1 MENKNIASTLAAAE
15 RFLRKYSWTV
25 AAAVAVLA
33 LAMFLVAT
41 CIGRKAA
48 PPDVGAPREPLTMY
62 DIPYERYELVEGEIG
77 AGETMGRVLERF
89 GVGAGGT
96 YRIEQAARDIFDMR
110 NVRAGNR
117 YVAMLTPD
125 TLSTDTVAR
134 PRLTHFVYEKSQTDY
149 AVISMWGGPVAMGGD
164 SIAVRNGSKPV
175 RIERRRIT
183 AEITSS
189 MWMALYEA
197 GLPDALSAE
206 LEDIYGW
213 SVDFFAL
220 QKGDRFEVI
229 YDQRFIDS
237 VEVSRNG
244 VGMIWGSVFRHGG
257 KDLYA
262 IPFIQDGKTA
272 YWDENGNSLKKQFL
286 KAPLNYSRISSRFS
300 NARRHPITR
309 IVRPHHGVDYAA
321 PTGTPVRAVADGT
334 VTRRYWE
341 PGGGNTVWI
350 RHARGYETGYLHLSR
365 FGAGIAVGT
374 RVSQGQTIGYVG
386 STGQSTGPHLDYRI
400 RVNGK
405 PTDPLKIP
413 QEPGLP
419 VREADRG
426 EFAFVRSKVM
436 GELAGTLPEAE
447 RLARLDSIVVP
458 TGVELGAVVPSAVD
472 TTKNII
478 DGGR

>member
-1 MENKNIASTLAAAE
+1 MQILKKIEPY
-15 RFLRKYSWTV
+15 LRKYSWMV
-25 AAAVAVLA
+25 AAGVAVVAVVL
-33 LAMFLVAT
+33 FLVAT
-41 CIGRKAA
+41 CIQWR
-48 PPDVGAPREPLTMY
+48 GAQGDEEIEREPLTMY
-62 DIPYERYELVEGEIG
+62 DIAYEQYELVEGEIG
-77 AGETMGRVLERF
+77 SGETMGKIFERF
-89 GVGAGGT
+89 GIGAGGT
-96 YRIEQAARDIFDMR
+96 YRIEQAAKDIFDLR
-110 NVRAGNR
+110 SVRAGNR
-117 YVAMLTPD
+117 YVAMLAPD
-125 TLSTDTVAR
+125 TLSTDTIAR

-149 AVISMWGGPVAMGGD
+149 AVISMWGGPVSMGGD
-164 SIAVRNGSKPV
+164 SIVVRNGSKPI
-175 RIERRRIT
+175 RGERRHIEAT
-183 AEITSS
+183 IESS

-237 VEVSRNG
+237 VEVSNNG
-244 VGMIWGSVFRHGG
+244 VGMIWGSVFRHGD

-262 IPFIQDGKTA
+262 IPFIQAGKIA

-334 VTRRYWE
+334 ITRRYWE

-350 RHARGYETGYLHLSR
+350 RHARGYETGYLHLSK
-365 FGAGIAVGT
+365 FGSGIAVGT

-405 PTDPLKIP
+405 PIDPLKIP

-419 VREADRG
+419 IEQADR
-426 EFAFVRSKVM
+426 EKYAFVKSKIM
-436 GELAGTLPEAE
+436 GELAGTLPEEE
-447 RLARLDSIVVP
+447 RLMRLDSIVVP
-458 TGVELGAVVPSAVD
+458 TGAALEAVVPSPVD
-472 TTKNII
+472 TTHNFI
-478 DGGR
+478 DGRR

>member
-1 MENKNIASTLAAAE
+1 MGLEIANNRIKN
-15 RFLRKYSWTV
+15 FLRRYSWTV
-25 AAAVAVLA
+25 AVGVAVLGVI
-33 LAMFLVAT
+33 LFIVAT
-41 CIGRKAA
+41 CIGRRAVA
-48 PPDVGAPREPLTMY
+48 PDVVDREPPTMY
-62 DIPYERYELVEGEIG
+62 DIPYERYELVEGEIESG
-77 AGETMGRVLERF
+77 VPLGKLFERF
-89 GVGAGGT
+89 GIGAAGT
-96 YRIEQAARDIFDMR
+96 YRIEQAAQGILDLRR
-110 NVRAGNR
+110 VKAGQR
-117 YVAMLTPD
+117 YVAMLEPD
-125 TLSTDTVAR
+125 TLSVDTVAR
-134 PRLTHFVYEKSQTDY
+134 PRLAHFVYEHSQTDY
-149 AVISMWGGPVAMGGD
+149 SVISFFGGEPAMGGD
-164 SIAVRNGSKPV
+164 SIVVRNGSKPIRV
-175 RIERRRIT
+175 ERRHIRATI
-183 AEITSS
+183 ESS

-220 QKGDRFEVI
+220 QKGDEFEVI

-237 VEVSRNG
+237 VAVSSNG
-244 VGMIWGSVFRHGG
+244 VGQIWGSVFRHGN

-262 IPFIQDGKTA
+262 LPFIQDGKIA

-309 IVRPHHGVDYAA
+309 IVRPHHAVDYAA

-405 PTDPLKIP
+405 PIDPLKIP

-419 VREADRG
+419 IKEANRD
-426 EFAFVRSKVM
+426 EFAVVRAKVM
-436 GELAGTLPEAE
+436 GELAGILPVSE
-447 RLARLDSIVVP
+447 RLMRLDSIVVP
-458 TGVELGAVVPSAVD
+458 AGVALDPVNPSAVD
-472 TTKNII
+472 TTLNVI
-478 DGGR
+478 DRGR